1 MTFHGTNAYPGH
13 RSSSGGREGTRA
25 TPTALFDDSSMSVR
39 ERVEA
44 RERDR
49 DRDRDSERDFSSG
62 NRGGLFN
69 TLSTILNVVIL

>member
-13 RSSSGGREGTRA
+13 RSSSGGREGSRA

-44 RERDR
+44 
-49 DRDRDSERDFSSG
+49 RDRDSERDFSSG

>member
-1 MTFHGTNAYPGH
+1 MTFHSTNAYPGH

-49 DRDRDSERDFSSG
+49 DTDRDFSSG
-62 NRGGLFN
+62 DRGDLFN
-69 TLSTILNVVIL
+69 ILFTILNIVIL

>member
-13 RSSSGGREGTRA
+13 RSSSGGREGSRA

-44 RERDR
+44 RER